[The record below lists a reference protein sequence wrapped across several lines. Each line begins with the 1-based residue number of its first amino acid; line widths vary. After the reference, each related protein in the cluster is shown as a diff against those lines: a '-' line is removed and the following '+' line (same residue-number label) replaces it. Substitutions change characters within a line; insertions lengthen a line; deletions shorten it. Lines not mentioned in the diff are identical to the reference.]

1 MKLSA
6 GTWTLTLAPE
16 LGGAITS
23 LRRSDRDVLRA
34 AAEGATEPFLLSS
47 FAMVPYANRIAY
59 GRFEADGAR
68 YALGPNHDGQDH
80 PLHGVSWLRSW
91 DVEAADTA
99 SATLVHRHAA
109 DAAWPW
115 SYRADQRFALA
126 EDGLSIALTL
136 TNEDDRPMPA
146 SLGFHPYF
154 PASDEVSLRFDAEE
168 VWLRDEQ
175 CLPSTLAPANT
186 FGDWG
191 SGGFVAQ
198 APFIDN
204 SYVGWNSIVR
214 ITRPEGDL
222 LLTGENTPVLHLY
235 TPPGEP
241 FYCIEPATSMPDA
254 FNRSTPVTLRPGQ
267 SYRIGM
273 AIRTA

>member
-6 GTWTLTLAPE
+6 GSWTLTLAPE

-23 LRRSDRDVLRA
+23 LRRSDRDVLRPA
-34 AAEGATEPFLLSS
+34 PEGATEPLLLAS
-47 FAMVPYANRIAY
+47 FAMVPYANRIAH
-59 GRFEADGAR
+59 GRFEAGGQP
-68 YALGPNHDGQDH
+68 YALASNHDGQDH
-80 PLHGVSWLRSW
+80 PLHGVSWLRPW
-91 DVEAADTA
+91 DIEASEAA
-99 SATLVHRHAA
+99 SATLVHRHTA

-115 SYRADQRFALA
+115 SYRAEQHFAL
-126 EDGLSIALTL
+126 DDSGLSITLAL
-136 TNEDDRPMPA
+136 TNEDEREMPA

-154 PASDEVSLRFDAEE
+154 PAGDDVSLRFDAEG

-175 CLPSTLAPANT
+175 CLPSTLAPAT
-186 FGDWG
+186 VFGNWG
-191 SGGFVAQ
+191 SGGSVRE

-204 SYVGWNSIVR
+204 SYVGWNSIAR
-214 ITRPEGDL
+214 ITRPDGDL

-235 TPPGEP
+235 TPPGDP
-241 FYCIEPATSMPDA
+241 FFCAEPATSMPDA

-267 SYRIGM
+267 SYHIGM